1 MLFFGESEHSLDN
14 KGRVIIPARLRPA
27 LSEGLFVTRGLE
39 NCLWLF
45 TMETWKEISG
55 RLADVRMTNSHARQL
70 ERLLYSGTEAKLDKQ
85 GRLLLPSSLRN
96 FAGLSENGSAV
107 VVGVR
112 NRIELW
118 NSDRWVQLTSELGE
132 ADSGLGDSLAE
143 LGI

>member
-45 TMETWKEISG
+45 TMETWEEISG

-85 GRLLLPSSLRN
+85 GRLLLPASLRN
-96 FAGLSENGSAV
+96 FAG
-107 VVGVR
+107 
-112 NRIELW
+112 
-118 NSDRWVQLTSELGE
+118 
-132 ADSGLGDSLAE
+132 
-143 LGI
+143 